1 MPPEPAP
8 CRGRQGSGRR
18 GAGTCQASGTFF
30 TALCLSVPIC
40 ATGKQQVGVVARVTS
55 PERGRVSRAR
65 PTVAAVSL
73 SSSLW
78 GLALLLSQRGP
89 CAARGPSCPVWPR
102 AKPPCYRLARGGQGG
117 SWDRMRVQA
126 PLDVSTLSSPCRP
139 SQPGAP
145 HTHPPRGSQAGPAG
159 VAQPVREVAHYGP
172 QAQSLVTP
180 PPTSSLRP
188 QTPRAT
194 PPLCP
199 SRGVRPPQPHPA
211 LSPSCFS
218 PPPRGPQYPLSA
230 SRSPGA
236 ALEPQVHHC
245 LRDPDENVVGA

>member
-1 MPPEPAP
+1 MWERRPRELRRCECKCPRSRPPAGGGRAQGGEELAPARP
-8 CRGRQGSGRR
+8 QALSLLHCASVSPSARRGSSRSESQPGSQVLSMGESLEHGRR
-18 GAGTCQASGTFF
+18 WL
-30 TALCLSVPIC
+30 LCRC
-40 ATGKQQVGVVARVTS
+40 HHHCG
-55 PERGRVSRAR
+55 
-65 PTVAAVSL
+65 
-73 SSSLW
+73 

-188 QTPRAT
+188 QNPRAT

-199 SRGVRPPQPHPA
+199 SRGVRPPSHTR
-211 LSPSCFS
+211 L
-218 PPPRGPQYPLSA
+218 
-230 SRSPGA
+230 
-236 ALEPQVHHC
+236 
-245 LRDPDENVVGA
+245 